1 MIAEGV
7 KTQMT
12 FQGLLRKIQNDTGI
26 RFPEGAIVQLPL
38 VISPKVQ
45 DEILSSGKSSLK
57 LAHIF
62 LNAIFQIDHGSVEKF
77 ETLIKRQL

>member
-1 MIAEGV
+1 M
-7 KTQMT
+7 
-12 FQGLLRKIQNDTGI
+12 
-26 RFPEGAIVQLPL
+26 QLPL

-45 DEILSSGKSSLK
+45 EEIHSSGKSSLE

-62 LNAIFQIDHGSVEKF
+62 LNAIFQIDHGSVEKV